1 MSAAEDSRCCRRW
14 RLAALALAA
23 LIAGAAIVVVVPV
36 TTRQGVNYEVVE
48 HRLPLYL
55 KLFEFLDRDAQY
67 RQLAGEITRHARS
80 DRERVKAVF
89 DWTARRIQP
98 APDGWTIV
106 DDHIL
111 NIIIRGYGTSDQR
124 ADVFAALTTYAGV
137 PAFWRSIKSPGG
149 RDDVILTFVHLERR
163 WTVVDVANGFM
174 FGNTT
179 GELATADDFAANR
192 AVLPAASRSLI
203 VGSTPY
209 VEIVGH
215 LRMPP
220 VPRPLRAEL
229 QMPWPR
235 LWDVA
240 ARVVGRRHDDE
251 FEQR

>member
-1 MSAAEDSRCCRRW
+1 MSAAEEHRCCRRW
-14 RLAALALAA
+14 RFAALALAV
-23 LIAGAAIVVVVPV
+23 LVGGAAIVAVVPV
-36 TTRQGVNYEVVE
+36 TTKQGVNYEVSE

-55 KLFEFLDRDAQY
+55 KMFEFFDRDAQY

-80 DRERVKAVF
+80 DRERVRAVF

-111 NIIIRGYGTSDQR
+111 NIIIRGYGTPDQR

-137 PAFWRSIKSPGG
+137 PAFWRAIKAPNG
-149 RDDVILTFVHLERR
+149 RDGVVLTFVHLERR
-163 WTVVDVANGFM
+163 WIVVDVANGFM

-209 VEIVGH
+209 VDFVGH

-235 LWDVA
+235 TWDVA
-240 ARVVGRRHDDE
+240 ARAVGRRHDDE
-251 FEQR
+251 F